1 MKIRG
6 IFEKIHQPKIK
17 IPDGKSAKLNRK
29 DVVYNLSIFGLS
41 IFKVNEW
48 KGDTGVL
55 IAKRGG
61 KKISSTSFSME

>member
-17 IPDGKSAKLNRK
+17 IPDAKSTKLNRK
-29 DVVYNLSIFGLS
+29 DVVYNLSIFALN
-41 IFKVNEW
+41 IFKVGEW

-61 KKISSTSFSME
+61 KRISSTSFTMD